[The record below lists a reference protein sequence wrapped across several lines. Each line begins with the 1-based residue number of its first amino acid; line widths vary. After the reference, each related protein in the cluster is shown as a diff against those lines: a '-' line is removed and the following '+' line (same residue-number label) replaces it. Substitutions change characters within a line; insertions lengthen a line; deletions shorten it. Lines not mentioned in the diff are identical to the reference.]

1 MNIRAFF
8 DLINSSPS
16 KQILHSEMAS
26 AIFLNKFTLANRW
39 LTVDFGT
46 LIWVPPSFWCK
57 PNLLIFIMDEYQVA
71 VC

>member
-39 LTVDFGT
+39 LNVSLRLAE
-46 LIWVPPSFWCK
+46 LILC
-57 PNLLIFIMDEYQVA
+57 DA
-71 VC
+71 